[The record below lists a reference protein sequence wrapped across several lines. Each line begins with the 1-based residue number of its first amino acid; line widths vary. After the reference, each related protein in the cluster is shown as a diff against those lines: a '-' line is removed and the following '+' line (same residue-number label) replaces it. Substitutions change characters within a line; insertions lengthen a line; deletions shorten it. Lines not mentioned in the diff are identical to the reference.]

1 MKTTEEQCSKD
12 STGEREQKQKMLK
25 LERILCG
32 PWSEWCTD
40 LQEKTGETGSIEG
53 DEQQKGRQWA
63 CASTRV

>member
-1 MKTTEEQCSKD
+1 MVKITEEQCSKD

-40 LQEKTGETGSIEG
+40 LEEKTGETGSIE
-53 DEQQKGRQWA
+53 
-63 CASTRV
+63 